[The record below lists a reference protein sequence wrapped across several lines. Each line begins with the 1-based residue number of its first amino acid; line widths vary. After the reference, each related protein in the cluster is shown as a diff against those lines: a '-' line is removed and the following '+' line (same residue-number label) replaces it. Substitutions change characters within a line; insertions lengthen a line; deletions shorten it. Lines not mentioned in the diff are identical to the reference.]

1 MWLCLIKP
9 YFKGCNLTLMMK
21 THYSLNQLPDSK
33 VKNSEASKYY
43 SRGVPDFDI
52 SVQLTKFSV
61 TL

>member
-21 THYSLNQLPDSK
+21 THYNLNQLPDSK

-43 SRGVPDFDI
+43 SRRVA
-52 SVQLTKFSV
+52 
-61 TL
+61 

>member
-33 VKNSEASKYY
+33 VKTSEASKYY
-43 SRGVPDFDI
+43 SRRVA
-52 SVQLTKFSV
+52 
-61 TL
+61 